1 MKINR
6 IDIKDFRQFK
16 DLSIDL
22 TYPKGHV
29 KAGQP
34 LDKVCFI
41 GQSGTG
47 KTTILDLIR
56 FYTNSFSN
64 KGESF
69 IEVPE
74 PYIGNIEL
82 NYLIYNHL
90 FQISQGTL
98 DIQRKGTRLNIKRIT
113 SGSDFILS
121 IYLSNLNPLL
131 YYFPAEIL
139 WSFEKFGKIN
149 LKQADNGEYSQ
160 EYIREIIEKLQKTEV
175 IDFSSIPPVEVWYYI
190 LKDLLDHREQET
202 QKRLAIS
209 NIAENLNVSPEAIQQ
224 KVEELNKWRK
234 KNPSPINS
242 LAEALDPIIK
252 DFKVKIKRELDFKST
267 KDLFTI
273 QLQTFEGKDIDT
285 NLWSTGTKQVIL
297 TAIPLIKLPT
307 DHRIVLIDEPE
318 RSLYPDKQAEII
330 DFYTRIAPEA
340 QFFFATHSPIVA
352 SSFEPWEIVE
362 LKFNENGKV
371 YREEYFSGENHIDN
385 YTIDPRYY
393 KYGTVLKNIFD
404 LKIEGGDSD
413 FRNKAQMRASY
424 LAGQIKELNRVGKVS
439 EAQALYPEYKDLA
452 EKLDWELAD

>member
-22 TYPKGHV
+22 TYPEGHI

-56 FYTNSFSN
+56 FYTQAFSN
-64 KGESF
+64 NSNSI
-69 IEVPE
+69 IEIPLS
-74 PYIGNIEL
+74 ISGNIKIDYLYEGKIFTARQEEL
-82 NYLIYNHL
+82 SPQTRTTILGLLRPVTNNPD
-90 FQISQGTL
+90 ISL
-98 DIQRKGTRLNIKRIT
+98 AR
-113 SGSDFILS
+113 S
-121 IYLSNLNPLL
+121 IVKTIL

-149 LKQADNGEYSQ
+149 LKQADKGEYSQ
-160 EYIREIIEKLQKTEV
+160 EYIREIVEKLQKTEV

-224 KVEELNKWRK
+224 KVEELNEWRK

-242 LAEALDPIIK
+242 LADALDPIIK

-273 QLQTFEGKDIDT
+273 QLQTFEGTDIDT
-285 NLWSTGTKQVIL
+285 NFWSTGTKQVIL

-307 DHRIVLIDEPE
+307 EDRIVLIDEPE

-330 DFYTRIAPEA
+330 NFYTRIAPEA

-362 LKFNENGKV
+362 LKFNETGKV
-371 YREEYFSGENHIDN
+371 YREVYFSGENHIDN

-404 LKIEGGDSD
+404 MKIEGGDSD

-424 LAGQIKELNRVGKVS
+424 LADQIKELNRVGKVS